1 MLRILIPIDFSEAS
15 RTALRHARWL
25 GQRMPVQISLLYV
38 ASPPDANGA
47 AKASQMKLL
56 QDRMERFA
64 EPEPDDLWDFPIDV
78 PIERRSVRFGFRVPD
93 EIVAA
98 IRDFRPELVMLGVRR
113 KPTLWQQ
120 LFGSV
125 STTLLREM
133 AAPLVVVPESTP
145 VQPIERIGLAVDLN
159 VSESGQG
166 QILKTVAQH
175 LQATI
180 QPFSVAWF
188 PARIPEQRKLL
199 AHKKEWVEAMG
210 ATHMDLFRP
219 EHYEKGIDAYIKA
232 HPVQWLAIHAPGKR
246 YLEKLFRQ
254 SILRGMPF
262 RTRVPLLVFFD

>member
-25 GQRMPVQISLLYV
+25 GQRMPVQIALLYV
-38 ASPPDANGA
+38 AEPPENHGA

-56 QDRMERFA
+56 QDRMGRFS
-64 EPEPDDLWDFPIDV
+64 EPDPGDIWDFPVEV
-78 PIERRSVRFGFRVPD
+78 PIERRLVRFGSRVPD

-98 IRDFRPELVMLGVRR
+98 IRSYRPDLVLLGVRR

-125 STTLLREM
+125 STTLLQAM
-133 AAPLVVVPESTP
+133 AAPLLIVPEGTP
-145 VQPIERIGLAVDLN
+145 VAPIERIGLAVDLN
-159 VSESGQG
+159 VPESGQG
-166 QILKTVAQH
+166 RILKKLARH
-175 LQATI
+175 WQATI

-188 PARIPEQRKLL
+188 PARIPEQRKML

-210 ATHMDLFRP
+210 ASRMDLFRP
-219 EHYEKGIDAYIKA
+219 EHYEKGIDAYLKA
-232 HPVQWLAIHAPGKR
+232 QPAQWLAIHAPGKR

-262 RTRVPLLVFFD
+262 KSRVPLLVFFD

>member
-15 RTALRHARWL
+15 RTALRHVRWL
-25 GQRMPVQISLLYV
+25 GQSVPIQIGLLYV
-38 ASPPDANGA
+38 AEPPDHNGA

-64 EPEPDDLWDFPIDV
+64 EPEPDDLWDFPIEV
-78 PIERRSVRFGFRVPD
+78 PIERRAVRFGFRVPD

-98 IRDFRPELVMLGVRR
+98 IREYRPDLVILGVRR

-133 AAPLVVVPESTP
+133 AAPLLIVPEGTP
-145 VQPIERIGLAVDLN
+145 VHPVERIGLAVDLN
-159 VSESGQG
+159 VPESGQG
-166 QILKTVAQH
+166 RILKKLAQH
-175 LQATI
+175 LKAAI

-188 PARIPEQRKLL
+188 PARIPEQRKILV
-199 AHKKEWVEAMG
+199 HKKDWVEAMG
-210 ATHMDLFRP
+210 ASRMDLFRP
-219 EHYEKGIDAYIKA
+219 EQYEKGIDAYIKA
-232 HPVQWLAIHAPGKR
+232 QPVQWLAIYAPGKR

-262 RTRVPLLVFFD
+262 KSRVPLLVFFD